1 MASLIFSPV
10 AGVDEAGRGCL
21 AGPVVAAA
29 VILPRE
35 TVFESQCKD
44 SKKLAAA
51 VRQQLEKGI
60 KDVALSWALGLAW
73 PAEIDR
79 INILQAT
86 LQAMCRAVD
95 KLRLQPKLVLVDGN
109 QPPPLPM
116 PSQCIPGGDDQVPAI
131 SAASILAKVFR
142 DRLMQH
148 LDRRYPGYGFK
159 AHKGYGTKDHLRQLQ
174 ILGPCPMHRRSFGPV
189 RQLFQER
196 QQWLPGI

>member
-1 MASLIFSPV
+1 M
-10 AGVDEAGRGCL
+10 DEAGRGCL

-29 VILPRE
+29 VILPGE
-35 TVFESQCKD
+35 TVFESQFRD
-44 SKKLAAA
+44 SKRLSPA
-51 VRQQLEKGI
+51 VRQELEKRI
-60 KDVALSWALGLAW
+60 KDVALSWSLGLAW
-73 PAEIDR
+73 PEEIDR

-86 LQAMCRAVD
+86 LRAMCRAVG

-109 QPPPLPM
+109 QPPSLSIPC
-116 PSQCIPGGDDQVPAI
+116 QCLPGGDDQVPAI

-148 LDRRYPGYGFK
+148 LDRRYPGYGFQG
-159 AHKGYGTKDHLRQLQ
+159 HKGYGTKDHVRQLQ

-196 QQWLPGI
+196 QGWLPGI

>member
-35 TVFESQCKD
+35 TVLDSQFKD
-44 SKKLAAA
+44 SKKLSAA
-51 VRQQLEKGI
+51 VRQQLEREV
-60 KDVALSWALGLAW
+60 KDVALSWSLGLAW
-73 PAEIDR
+73 PYEIDR

-86 LQAMCRAVD
+86 LQAMSRAVD
-95 KLRLQPKLVLVDGN
+95 KLRMQPSRVLVDGN
-109 QPPPLPM
+109 QPPPLSLPC
-116 PSQCIPGGDDQVPAI
+116 QCIPGGDDQVPAI

-142 DRLMQH
+142 DRLMLH
-148 LDRRYPGYGFK
+148 LDRRYPGYGFEV
-159 AHKGYGTKDHLRQLQ
+159 HKGYGTKDHIRRLQL
-174 ILGPCPMHRRSFGPV
+174 LGPCPMHRRSFGPV

-196 QQWLPGI
+196 QKWLPGI